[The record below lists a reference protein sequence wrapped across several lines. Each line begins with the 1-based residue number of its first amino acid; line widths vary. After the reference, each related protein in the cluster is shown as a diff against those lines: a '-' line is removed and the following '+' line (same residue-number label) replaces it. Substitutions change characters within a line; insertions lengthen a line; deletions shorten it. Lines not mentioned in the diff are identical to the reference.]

1 MTRETMTRNGNT
13 PVEAGKTSREGQA
26 TVKSRKHPRRGG
38 EDFLEAHLNAQL
50 VETPPPRRGR
60 LGAPWPVPQAR
71 GNTPAEAGKTLAT
84 PGATHSTRKHPRR
97 GGEDT
102 LAHGI
107 DVSFWETPPP
117 RRGRRHRYTFFRFQ
131 PGNTPAEAG
140 KTGGRTARHEGL
152 EKHPRRGGEDST
164 F

>member
-1 MTRETMTRNGNT
+1 MRNT

-38 EDFLEAHLNAQL
+38 EDSLRVRVGQGKE
-50 VETPPPRRGR
+50 ETPPPRRGR
-60 LGAPWPVPQAR
+60 LLRSSPERAAGR
-71 GNTPAEAGKTLAT
+71 NTPAEAGKTRAPVEGDGLVW
-84 PGATHSTRKHPRR
+84 KHPRR

-117 RRGRRHRYTFFRFQ
+117 RRGRRHRYTFFLLQ

-152 EKHPRRGGEDST
+152 EKHPRRGGEDCT
-164 F
+164 LLIDPVC